1 MRRSL
6 TLAELLPLKAF
17 YLGFSLR
24 GHVHL
29 AQVLDMVDEAIERC
43 GESENLRI
51 RKVFYLLLK
60 CELNRD
66 TDNTIENR
74 KIVKNFCEE
83 KGHIVFFSNYMKIV
97 QSTLLSTKVV
107 GGGAMSIVK
116 NSEISDHEERLIFGA
131 KYDTPYIGKF
141 DLALEGLGFDG
152 YQCSEHEFRFLHKV
166 TLREMLDKHF
176 GVE

>member
-24 GHVHL
+24 GHVDL
-29 AQVLDMVDEAIERC
+29 ARVLDMVDESIERC
-43 GESENLRI
+43 GENENLQI

-74 KIVKNFCEE
+74 KIVRNFCEE
-83 KGHIVFFSNYMKIV
+83 KDHIVFFNNYMKIV
-97 QSTLLSTKVV
+97 NSTLLSTKVV

-116 NSEISDHEERLIFGA
+116 NSKISDHEERRMVGENGI
-131 KYDTPYIGKF
+131 PYIGKF
-141 DLALEGLGFDG
+141 DVALEALGFDG
-152 YQCSEHEFRFLHKV
+152 YRCSEHESRFLHKV